1 MKKKYRFL
9 YVILAL
15 LIILFILII
24 VLVINESKV
33 VKYDEY
39 KINQI
44 NKYLSINSMYYD
56 GIQENLK
63 ISKYNVDFSSLDSI
77 EVNKMIA
84 SYVITNLIPNKE
96 YGYDNCKECYRYFSK
111 NDNIRFYDVDDIEN
125 IYNELF
131 DGNFKKITQE
141 ELLGFNILYYNKEID
156 KYYVNVVI
164 NSFRPEIISMFKG
177 YSYNDNMLYLDYYY
191 SNVNYEEDS
200 NEKDNIDESSEK
212 TYLYNMNDIMVK
224 EIIYSD
230 LFDDNNIPSNYDD
243 YIEYFD
249 VVRYVFKYDRKLKK
263 YILKNML
270 LLEEF

>member
-24 VLVINESKV
+24 VLVINDSKV

-63 ISKYNVDFSSLDSI
+63 TSKYNVDFSSLDSI

-111 NDNIRFYDVDDIEN
+111 NDSIRFYDVDDIEN

-141 ELLGFNILYYNKEID
+141 ELLGFNILYYNEEID

-164 NSFRPEIISMFKG
+164 NSVRPEIISMFKG
-177 YSYNDNMLYLDYYY
+177 YSYEDDMLYLDYYY
-191 SNVNYEEDS
+191 SNVNYEESD
-200 NEKDNIDESSEK
+200 NEKNNVDLSSK
-212 TYLYNMNDIMVK
+212 KVYLYNMNDIMVK
-224 EIIYSD
+224 EIIYSE
-230 LFDDNNIPSNYDD
+230 LFDDNNVVFNHDD

-263 YILKNML
+263 YVLKNML
-270 LLEEF
+270 LLEEV